1 MEPNSAQRSPI
12 IEAFNPPD
20 AVEELTEIITPIM
33 AAKSPIV
40 LPMDNLSFFSKK
52 WFMSA
57 NQIGIV

>member
-1 MEPNSAQRSPI
+1 MEPNSAQISPI
-12 IEAFNPPD
+12 IDVLSSAD
-20 AVEELTEIITPIM
+20 DDEELTDIITPIM

-40 LPMDNLSFFSKK
+40 LPMDNLSFLSKK

>member
-1 MEPNSAQRSPI
+1 MDPSSAQRSPM
-12 IEAFNPPD
+12 IEALNPPD
-20 AVEELTEIITPIM
+20 AVEELTEIITPII

-40 LPMDNLSFFSKK
+40 LPMDNLSFFNKK